1 MKFNL
6 NGSDIPTLVN
16 IIPALL
22 DLDDANDIRVR
33 KTLKIFMNILRTNYG
48 LFTLWSNCG
57 QKRL

>member
-1 MKFNL
+1 MIWRVV
-6 NGSDIPTLVN
+6 DY
-16 IIPALL
+16 
-22 DLDDANDIRVR
+22 LDDANDIRVR